1 MLKVC
6 TLASGSSGNC
16 TYISDGITHLMID
29 AGISARSITNGL
41 ASIGVTP
48 GDISGILITH
58 EHSDHIRGLEV
69 LEKKWDIPIFAAHEG
84 TFDALRAIYPAL
96 EGRIMRFDTDVEFAI
111 GDIKI
116 LPFKTPHDTEH
127 SVGFRIDGGGSS
139 VVYATDLGHVPQ
151 RLNELL
157 KGTQMVVLEANYDEA
172 SLARG
177 PYPAMLKR
185 RIASECGHLSNSECA
200 KCAVYAAQCGVKCL
214 VLGHLS
220 RENNTPR
227 LAYDTVHRCLTDAG
241 IIPGVD
247 VMLQVAPRSEPGH
260 VYQLDGECLKC
271 GK

>member
-1 MLKVC
+1 M
-6 TLASGSSGNC
+6 G
-16 TYISDGITHLMID
+16 
-29 AGISARSITNGL
+29 
-41 ASIGVTP
+41 
-48 GDISGILITH
+48 
-58 EHSDHIRGLEV
+58 
-69 LEKKWDIPIFAAHEG
+69 
-84 TFDALRAIYPAL
+84 
-96 EGRIMRFDTDVEFAI
+96 FDTDAEFAI

-185 RIASECGHLSNSECA
+185 RIASECGHLSNSDCA